1 MSDAAIVATI
11 LVATL
16 ALFIWNRLPPV
27 IVGMGMALS
36 LFLTGVL
43 PAAEAIRGLGDP
55 VVVMLAGL
63 FIVAAGLEAAGVT
76 TWAGQK
82 LVEAAGGSVS
92 KAFLLL
98 MLVIGVFCASI
109 GFNATVAALL
119 PVTMVLA
126 IRLKLA
132 SSQLM
137 MPLAFATHSASV
149 FTLLGTPI
157 NVIALTTAQ
166 SAGLNIGFFEFS
178 AVGLPLFIGS
188 IAIVFLTYRF
198 LLPHRNGANL
208 PPDFSNHAATLVEQ
222 YRLEDG
228 LHRLRVRSTSPL
240 IGKPRDALAIDRY
253 PELSLVAVKD
263 GATNQLIARDM
274 LQHNDMVLVRGP
286 AAAVGELAAALELA
300 PREAEEEP
308 AGLAGSL
315 FNRGSGL
322 AEVVI
327 PPRSEFVGRT
337 VFNGMTTDA
346 GDLMILGI
354 RRGDLDLGEAPVT
367 LQPGDTLLMQG
378 TWQAL
383 DKRLATPQVLV
394 VDSPDLVRRQAVP
407 LGWKASQ
414 AVGVLGLLVVL
425 LVWGGFPPAIN
436 ALICAGLMVLLG
448 VVTIPQAYKS
458 IDWNTVIL
466 IGAMIPIAPAM
477 ERSGVAAMIGGGLVD
492 LVGDL
497 GPLAVLAGLFLVT
510 AALTQ
515 LMANTAASLVML
527 PVALA
532 AAGDI
537 GVSPLPM
544 IMAVAV
550 GAQAAFLTPVA
561 TPPNLM
567 VLGPGG
573 YAFGDYAKFGLPILL
588 WWFIATIVFVPLWW
602 RFDAGPF

>member
-1 MSDAAIVATI
+1 MSEATI
-11 LVATL
+11 VLVILAGML

-27 IVGMGMALS
+27 VVGMGMVLS
-36 LFLTGVL
+36 LFFTGIL
-43 PAAEAIRGLGDP
+43 PAADALRGLGDP

-63 FIVAAGLEAAGVT
+63 FVVATGLEAAGVT

-82 LVEAAGGSVS
+82 LVEAGGGSVS

-98 MLVIGVFCASI
+98 MLVIGVFCAMI

-126 IRLKLA
+126 IRLKLP

-137 MPLAFATHSASV
+137 MPLAFATHSASL

-157 NVIALTTAQ
+157 NVIALNTAQ
-166 SAGLNIGFFEFS
+166 SAGLDIGFFEFS
-178 AVGLPLFIGS
+178 AVGLPLFAGS
-188 IAIVFLTYRF
+188 VAIIFLTYRF
-198 LLPHRNGANL
+198 LLPKRNGASM
-208 PPDFSNHAATLVEQ
+208 PADFSAHAATLVEQ
-222 YRLEDG
+222 YKLEDG
-228 LHRLRVRSTSPL
+228 LHRLRVRSASPL
-240 IGKPRDALAIDRY
+240 IGQPRAAIAIDTH
-253 PELSLVAVKD
+253 PDLSLVAIKD
-263 GATNQLIARDM
+263 GETNQPIVRDT

-286 AAAVGELAAALELA
+286 AAAAGRLAAALGLA
-300 PREAEEEP
+300 PREAEGEP
-308 AGLAGSL
+308 EGLAESL

-327 PPRSEFVGRT
+327 PPRSQYIGET
-337 VFNGMTTDA
+337 VFNGMTTPA
-346 GDLMILGI
+346 GDLMILGV
-354 RRGDLDLGEAPVT
+354 RRGDQDLGDAPVT
-367 LQPGDTLLMQG
+367 LQAGDTLLMQG

-414 AVGVLGLLVVL
+414 ALGVLGLLIAL
-425 LVWGGFPPAIN
+425 LIWGAFPPAIN

-448 VVTIPQAYKS
+448 VITMPQAYKG

-477 ERSGVAAMIGGGLVD
+477 ERSGVASMIGGGLVE

-527 PVALA
+527 PIALA
-532 AAGDI
+532 AATDI

-550 GAQAAFLTPVA
+550 GAQAALLTPVG

-567 VLGPGG
+567 VMGPGG
-573 YAFGDYAKFGLPILL
+573 YGFGDYAKFGLPILI
-588 WWFIATIVFVPLWW
+588 WWFVATVVFVPLYWS
-602 RFDAGPF
+602 FAPST